1 VYRLDDGYGAAPSV
15 LQLGARG
22 EGGGPVYHQHIK
34 VRIEGSVV
42 LHDLVCG
49 LAFIY
54 SPIHSSYHVEFL
66 SSDSNRTMHH
76 AASVADHVWTVYAHR
91 RGIRWA
97 EERVILSTI
106 IKIITSQAKDRKAK
120 SDRKKQSSWD
130 QLRHQI
136 EI

>member
-76 AASVADHVWTVYAHR
+76 ALVWLIMYGQCMLIGGASDGQK
-91 RGIRWA
+91 RG
-97 EERVILSTI
+97 LY
-106 IKIITSQAKDRKAK
+106 
-120 SDRKKQSSWD
+120 
-130 QLRHQI
+130 
-136 EI
+136 